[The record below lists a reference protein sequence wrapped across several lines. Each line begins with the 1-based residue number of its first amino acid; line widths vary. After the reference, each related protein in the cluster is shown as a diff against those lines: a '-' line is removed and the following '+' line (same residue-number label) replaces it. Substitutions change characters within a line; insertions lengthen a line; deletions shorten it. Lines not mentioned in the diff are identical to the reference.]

1 MSVRPNPISATAY
14 RSVRP
19 GTIVGGNA
27 PLGDVIIPGIV
38 GVVSFVGTALVATLG
53 ALLALS
59 LAPTL
64 AAPAL
69 ERLVT
74 LTEEEIGAP
83 PRAPLGFVREIVL
96 GLRASF
102 IGFCL
107 FAPVLAILFLSELIF
122 PVSVVA
128 TVPIRFAV
136 AALWLAYTMFD
147 YPQSLR
153 GVPIRARLRLLRRAL
168 APTIGYGV
176 TCSLLFWTACAIPLL
191 LPVGVIAAT
200 QLFWRVAQAD
210 PEPEEEPDPDVIPT
224 EPDGWLEHYV
234 KGFFSLG
241 VVGFMKVFF
250 AMSPWHWWN
259 LRTSGVLNGGGR
271 RPGTTGRGRV
281 ENISWAVVMI
291 VFVV

>member
-1 MSVRPNPISATAY
+1 MQPVMQSAPPLPPRPTFFDGVKCFGAAFAFLLRTPSALPYALVPALLVIVLSAAGLFASFHWVSPLIRDLLPATESRVGDTA
-14 RSVRP
+14 
-19 GTIVGGNA
+19 
-27 PLGDVIIPGIV
+27 V
-38 GVVSFVGTALVATLG
+38 GVISFVGTVLVATLG

-153 GVPIRARLRLLRRAL
+153 GFPIRARLRLLRGAL
-168 APTIGYGV
+168 APTIGYGL

-200 QLFWRVAQAD
+200 QLFWRVAQS
-210 PEPEEEPDPDVIPT
+210 DPDVQ
-224 EPDGWLEHYV
+224 
-234 KGFFSLG
+234 LG
-241 VVGFMKVFF
+241 E
-250 AMSPWHWWN
+250 
-259 LRTSGVLNGGGR
+259 R
-271 RPGTTGRGRV
+271 R
-281 ENISWAVVMI
+281 S
-291 VFVV
+291 